1 MVKSLSASRKPVF
14 AFVTPA
20 EHPNLNG
27 FGRVF
32 ESKQASDNLSI
43 PSFNPSFSADFPQ
56 ILFWIQVKS
65 EKKKKQK
72 HSSEFFQPL
81 SFGIVQWQFLL
92 VVPCEKYQRNLER
105 KKLVILDITSLPFL
119 SSCHSSVVYFSSK
132 WTDKLAFR
140 SYPQKRRTHVWT
152 ISKYFISSNI
162 QVVSVLLLIH
172 LQPCLI
178 VWVCFSFSITFYYN
192 LMLFLPFYRQRHWD
206 LPVL

>member
-65 EKKKKQK
+65 EKKKKNKNTAQN
-72 HSSEFFQPL
+72 SSSHFHLVLFSGSSFWQCPVKNIRGILREKSWSSLISLLYPSFPHAILVLYISLLSGLINLHFVHIPRRDEPMSGQFQ
-81 SFGIVQWQFLL
+81 S
-92 VVPCEKYQRNLER
+92 
-105 KKLVILDITSLPFL
+105 ILFPVTYRLFL
-119 SSCHSSVVYFSSK
+119 SSSLSTSNPTLQYGFASHS
-132 WTDKLAFR
+132 
-140 SYPQKRRTHVWT
+140 P
-152 ISKYFISSNI
+152 
-162 QVVSVLLLIH
+162 
-172 LQPCLI
+172 
-178 VWVCFSFSITFYYN
+178 
-192 LMLFLPFYRQRHWD
+192 
-206 LPVL
+206 

>member
-65 EKKKKQK
+65 EKKKKTKTQLRILLAT
-72 HSSEFFQPL
+72 F
-81 SFGIVQWQFLL
+81 IWYCL
-92 VVPCEKYQRNLER
+92 VV
-105 KKLVILDITSLPFL
+105 VPFGSAL
-119 SSCHSSVVYFSSK
+119 
-132 WTDKLAFR
+132 
-140 SYPQKRRTHVWT
+140 
-152 ISKYFISSNI
+152 
-162 QVVSVLLLIH
+162 
-172 LQPCLI
+172 
-178 VWVCFSFSITFYYN
+178 
-192 LMLFLPFYRQRHWD
+192 
-206 LPVL
+206 